1 MNPPLPSTGNSCQS
15 TWDYPQT
22 FQSMKEHCPAHS
34 SAQAPQAPLN
44 KLLRD
49 LEVCPWGCTWVWVY
63 CPVSPI
69 SPSTYAHWSM
79 HSCLPHMLLFIQSCS
94 PLKLTASSSDQ
105 SLAQCHLFQ
114 EALSPSHTH
123 SSSGPSL
130 PLVTAQLFPHIP
142 PEIGTHGRE
151 GLLDSPPVSPA
162 QLGKQLAFQAQMG

>member
-22 FQSMKEHCPAHS
+22 FQSMKEHCPAHP

-69 SPSTYAHWSM
+69 SPSTYAHWSR

-114 EALSPSHTH
+114 EALSPSHT
-123 SSSGPSL
+123 
-130 PLVTAQLFPHIP
+130 VIP
-142 PEIGTHGRE
+142 PLGFPCHLSQLSYFRTSHRRSGLME
-151 GLLDSPPVSPA
+151 GKDSWIHLQCPLHS
-162 QLGKQLAFQAQMG
+162 